1 MFTGI
6 IKELGT
12 IKKIKKSKNF
22 IVFTIETKNI
32 LKGKKEG
39 QSIAVNGACMTI
51 RKIYDNKFFE
61 FDSMQ
66 ETLDKTNFK
75 SLKEKSLVNLESALR
90 LSQELDGHIV
100 QGHVDT
106 TGEIK
111 SFKQKNKR
119 TILKIQTPKSLKKYI
134 TLKGSIC
141 INGVSLTISDL
152 DKETFSV
159 DLIPMTMRKT
169 NLGILKKGDK
179 VNLEADI
186 MAKYLE
192 TLNNNK

>member
-6 IKELGT
+6 IQELG
-12 IKKIKKSKNF
+12 KVKNIKKSKNF
-22 IVFTIETKNI
+22 TVFTIETKSI

-39 QSIAVNGACMTI
+39 QSVAVNGACMTI
-51 RKIYDNKFFE
+51 RKIHDNKFFE
-61 FDSMQ
+61 FDTMQ
-66 ETLDKTNFK
+66 ETLNKTNFS
-75 SLKEKSLVNLESALR
+75 SLKKDSIVNLEPSLKF
-90 LSQELDGHIV
+90 SQEIDGHIV
-100 QGHVDT
+100 QGHIDT
-106 TGEIK
+106 TGIIENL
-111 SFKQKNKR
+111 SVKNKR
-119 TILKIQTPKSLKKYI
+119 TILRIQTPKNLKKYI

-152 DKETFSV
+152 DKKSFSV
-159 DLIPMTMRKT
+159 DLIPLTMRRT

-192 TLNNNK
+192 TLINNK